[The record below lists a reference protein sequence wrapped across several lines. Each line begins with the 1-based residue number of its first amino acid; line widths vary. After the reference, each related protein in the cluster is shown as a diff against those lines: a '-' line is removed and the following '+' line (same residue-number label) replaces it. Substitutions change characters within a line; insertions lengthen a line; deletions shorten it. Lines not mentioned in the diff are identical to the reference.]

1 MRLDTEHVVPRASRR
16 PHLVVL
22 QQIQIAE
29 HPQMGLVAEGG
40 RAIFVFGNLSGSYEI
55 ESFDDV
61 VGITIW
67 LMLTKRI
74 AMTWLQT
81 VLVVV
86 LIYSLAL
93 VFAGRT
99 AGSLFSWLG
108 FGPDDSID
116 TLEVRDYLRL
126 PFMVLGA
133 VLTGW
138 TFLMIQLV
146 RGPLSDGSRW
156 AWLMLV
162 QSLVLW
168 FFLDTGMSLVL
179 GYPTHALFN
188 IPFAIAIGIPLL
200 SLRPPKR

>member
-1 MRLDTEHVVPRASRR
+1 MITRR
-16 PHLVVL
+16 V
-22 QQIQIAE
+22 
-29 HPQMGLVAEGG
+29 
-40 RAIFVFGNLSGSYEI
+40 
-55 ESFDDV
+55 
-61 VGITIW
+61 
-67 LMLTKRI
+67 

-81 VLVVV
+81 VLLGVFV
-86 LIYSLAL
+86 YSLIL
-93 VFAGRT
+93 VIAGGT
-99 AGSLFSWLG
+99 AGSLFAWLG

-116 TLEVRDYLRL
+116 SDAVRDYLRL
-126 PFMVLGA
+126 PYMVLGA
-133 VLTGW
+133 VMAGW

-188 IPFAIAIGIPLL
+188 IPFAVALGIPLL
-200 SLRPPKR
+200 SLRPTKK